1 MNFLKQIIKFFNIY
15 LESCWP
21 FKQNKYKFAFIVHP
35 RYIKDVYREFSIFKK
50 LPQNLVIKLVNIL
63 PPLIVS
69 QITGLR
75 SQDNNLEIKGCMIS
89 INLFPEDMPNNR
101 ELAVKKII
109 KAIKIAQRKGVR
121 IVGLGGL
128 TSSVTRGGLDL
139 VDKVYNV
146 HITTG
151 HAYTAYNIISILKIF
166 LDKLQMPL
174 NKISVAIV
182 GAAGSIGSSCAQ
194 ILTRDGIKRLLLID
208 IERKLERIN
217 TLLLPKLK
225 ELNKN
230 LEVLVSNDLY
240 LLKQEYFIIT
250 ATNAPEA
257 VIRNDHLSSGT
268 IILDDAQPSDVHP
281 EVLDR
286 EDVLVIEAGLVH
298 TPGIK
303 THFNFGFKDKYDN
316 YSCLAEI
323 LVLASID
330 YKEHFVIHRADLE
343 AIDKIKEWSKNLGF
357 KPSEFQNFNGP
368 VDEEKTRKVINL
380 VFKRIKEKNGP

>member
-1 MNFLKQIIKFFNIY
+1 MNLLKQIIKFFNIY

-35 RYIKDVYREFSIFKK
+35 RYIKDVYREFPLFRK
-50 LPQNLVIKLVNIL
+50 LPQNVVIKLVNKL

-75 SQDNNLEIKGCMIS
+75 SQDNNTEIKGCMIS
-89 INLFPEDMPNNR
+89 INLFPEEMLNNR
-101 ELAVKKII
+101 ELAIKKII
-109 KAIKIAQRKGVR
+109 KSIKIAQRKGVR

-139 VDKVYNV
+139 IDKIHNV

-151 HAYTAYNIISILKIF
+151 HAYTAYNIIAILKIF
-166 LDKLQMPL
+166 LDKLQIPL
-174 NKISVAIV
+174 SKINVAIV

-194 ILTRDGIKRLLLID
+194 ILARDGIKRLLLID

-225 ELNKN
+225 ELNRN
-230 LEVLVSNDLY
+230 LEILISNDLY

-257 VIRNDHLSSGT
+257 LIRNDHLSSGT

-281 EVLDR
+281 EVLNR
-286 EDVLVIEAGLVH
+286 EDVIVIEAGLVH
-298 TPGIK
+298 TPNIK

-330 YKEHFVIHRADLE
+330 YKDHFVIHRANLE

-357 KPSEFQNFNGP
+357 RPSEFQNFNGP
-368 VDEEKTRKVINL
+368 IDEEKIEKVINL
-380 VFKRIKEKNGP
+380 IIKRV

>member
-1 MNFLKQIIKFFNIY
+1 MNLLKQIIKFFNIY
-15 LESCWP
+15 LESYWP
-21 FKQNKYKFAFIVHP
+21 FEQNKYKFAFIVHP
-35 RYIKDVYREFSIFKK
+35 RYIKDVYREFPLFKK
-50 LPQNLVIKLVNIL
+50 LPENLVTKLINKL

-75 SQDNNLEIKGCMIS
+75 SQDNNTEIKGCMIS
-89 INLFPEDMPNNR
+89 INLFPEEMLNNR
-101 ELAVKKII
+101 ELAIKKII
-109 KAIKIAQRKGVR
+109 KSIKIAQRKGVR

-139 VDKVYNV
+139 IDEIHNV

-151 HAYTAYNIISILKIF
+151 HAYTAYNIIAILKIF
-166 LDKLQMPL
+166 LDKLQIPI

-194 ILTRDGIKRLLLID
+194 ILARDGIKRLLLID

-230 LEVLVSNDLY
+230 LEVLVSNNLY
-240 LLKQEYFIIT
+240 LLKKEYFIIT

-281 EVLDR
+281 EVFDC
-286 EDVLVIEAGLVH
+286 EDVIVIEAGLVH
-298 TPGIK
+298 TPNIK

-330 YKEHFVIHRADLE
+330 YKEHFVIHRANLE

-357 KPSEFQNFNGP
+357 RPSEFQNFNGP
-368 VDEEKTRKVINL
+368 IDEEKIKKVINL
-380 VFKRIKEKNGP
+380 ILKRI

>member
-1 MNFLKQIIKFFNIY
+1 MNLLKQIIKFFNIY

-35 RYIKDVYREFSIFKK
+35 RYIKDVYREFPLFRK
-50 LPQNLVIKLVNIL
+50 LPQNVVIKLVNKL

-75 SQDNNLEIKGCMIS
+75 SQDNNTEIKGCMIS
-89 INLFPEDMPNNR
+89 INLFPEEMLNNR
-101 ELAVKKII
+101 ELAIKKII
-109 KAIKIAQRKGVR
+109 KSIKIAQRKGVR

-139 VDKVYNV
+139 IDKIHNV

-151 HAYTAYNIISILKIF
+151 HAYTAYNIIAILKIF
-166 LDKLQMPL
+166 LDKLQIPI

-194 ILTRDGIKRLLLID
+194 ILARDGIKRLLLID

-230 LEVLVSNDLY
+230 LEVLVSNNLY
-240 LLKQEYFIIT
+240 LLKKEYFIIT

-281 EVLDR
+281 EVFDC
-286 EDVLVIEAGLVH
+286 EDVIVIEAGLVH
-298 TPGIK
+298 TPNIK

-343 AIDKIKEWSKNLGF
+343 AIDKIKEWSRNLGF
-357 KPSEFQNFNGP
+357 RPSEFQNFNGP
-368 VDEEKTRKVINL
+368 VDEEKIKKVINL
-380 VFKRIKEKNGP
+380 ILKRI

>member
-1 MNFLKQIIKFFNIY
+1 
-15 LESCWP
+15 
-21 FKQNKYKFAFIVHP
+21 V
-35 RYIKDVYREFSIFKK
+35 
-50 LPQNLVIKLVNIL
+50 VIKLVNKL

-75 SQDNNLEIKGCMIS
+75 SQDNNTEIKGCMIS
-89 INLFPEDMPNNR
+89 INLFPEEMLNNR
-101 ELAVKKII
+101 ELAIKKII
-109 KAIKIAQRKGVR
+109 KSIKIAQRKGVR

-139 VDKVYNV
+139 IDEIHNV

-151 HAYTAYNIISILKIF
+151 HAYTAYNIIAILKIF
-166 LDKLQMPL
+166 LDKLQIPI

-194 ILTRDGIKRLLLID
+194 ILARDGIKRLLLID

-230 LEVLVSNDLY
+230 LEVLVSNNLY
-240 LLKQEYFIIT
+240 LLKKEYFIIT

-281 EVLDR
+281 EVFDC
-286 EDVLVIEAGLVH
+286 EDVIVIEAGLVH
-298 TPGIK
+298 TPNIK

-330 YKEHFVIHRADLE
+330 YKEHFVIHRANLE

-357 KPSEFQNFNGP
+357 RPSEFQNFNGP
-368 VDEEKTRKVINL
+368 IDEEKIKKVINL
-380 VFKRIKEKNGP
+380 ILKRI

>member
-1 MNFLKQIIKFFNIY
+1 MKWFKQIIKFFKIY

-35 RYIKDVYREFSIFKK
+35 RYIKDAYREFSFFKN
-50 LPQNLVIKLVNIL
+50 LPQNLVIRLVNNL

-75 SQDNNLEIKGCMIS
+75 SQNNNLEIKGCMIS
-89 INLFPEDMPNNR
+89 INLFPEEMLNNR
-101 ELAVKKII
+101 ELAIKKII
-109 KAIKIAQRKGVR
+109 KSIKIAQRKGVR

-139 VDKVYNV
+139 VDNISNV

-151 HAYTAYNIISILKIF
+151 HAYTAYNVISILKIF
-166 LDKLQMPL
+166 LDKLQIPL
-174 NKISVAIV
+174 SKINVAIV

-194 ILTRDGIKRLLLID
+194 ILARDGIKRLLLID

-225 ELNKN
+225 ELNRN
-230 LEVLVSNDLY
+230 LEILISNDLY

-257 VIRNDHLSSGT
+257 LIRNDHLSSGT

-281 EVLDR
+281 EVLNR
-286 EDVLVIEAGLVH
+286 EDVIVIEAGLVH
-298 TPGIK
+298 TPNIK

-330 YKEHFVIHRADLE
+330 YKDHFVIHRANLE

-357 KPSEFQNFNGP
+357 RPSEFQNFNGP
-368 VDEEKTRKVINL
+368 IDEEKIKKVINL
-380 VFKRIKEKNGP
+380 IIKRV

>member
-1 MNFLKQIIKFFNIY
+1 MNLLKQIIKFFNIY

-35 RYIKDVYREFSIFKK
+35 RYIKDVYREFPLFRK
-50 LPQNLVIKLVNIL
+50 LPQNVVIKLVNKL

-75 SQDNNLEIKGCMIS
+75 SQDNNTEIKGCMIS
-89 INLFPEDMPNNR
+89 INLFPEEMLNNR
-101 ELAVKKII
+101 ELAIKKII
-109 KAIKIAQRKGVR
+109 KSIKIAQRKGVR

-139 VDKVYNV
+139 IDEIHNV

-151 HAYTAYNIISILKIF
+151 HAYTAYNIIAILKIF
-166 LDKLQMPL
+166 LDKLQIPI

-194 ILTRDGIKRLLLID
+194 ILARDGIKRLLLID

-230 LEVLVSNDLY
+230 LEVLVSNNLY
-240 LLKQEYFIIT
+240 LLKKEYFIIT

-281 EVLDR
+281 EVFDC
-286 EDVLVIEAGLVH
+286 EDVIVIEAGLVH
-298 TPGIK
+298 TPNIK

-343 AIDKIKEWSKNLGF
+343 AIDKIKEWSRNLGF
-357 KPSEFQNFNGP
+357 RPSEFQNFNGP
-368 VDEEKTRKVINL
+368 VDEEKIKKVINL
-380 VFKRIKEKNGP
+380 ILKRI

>member
-1 MNFLKQIIKFFNIY
+1 MNLLKQIIKFFNIY

-35 RYIKDVYREFSIFKK
+35 RYIKDVYREFPLFRK
-50 LPQNLVIKLVNIL
+50 LPQNVVIKLVNKL

-75 SQDNNLEIKGCMIS
+75 SQDNNTEIKGCMIS
-89 INLFPEDMPNNR
+89 INLFPEEMLNNR
-101 ELAVKKII
+101 ELAIKKII
-109 KAIKIAQRKGVR
+109 KSIKIAQRKGVR

-139 VDKVYNV
+139 IDKIHNV

-151 HAYTAYNIISILKIF
+151 HAYTAYNIIAILKIF
-166 LDKLQMPL
+166 LDKLQIPIK
-174 NKISVAIV
+174 KISVAIV

-194 ILTRDGIKRLLLID
+194 ILARDGIKRLLLID

-230 LEVLVSNDLY
+230 LEVLVSNNLY
-240 LLKQEYFIIT
+240 LLKKEYFIIT

-281 EVLDR
+281 EVFDC
-286 EDVLVIEAGLVH
+286 EDVIVIEAGLVH
-298 TPGIK
+298 TPNIK

-343 AIDKIKEWSKNLGF
+343 AIDKIKEWSRNLGF
-357 KPSEFQNFNGP
+357 RPSEFQNFNGP
-368 VDEEKTRKVINL
+368 VDEEKIKKVINL
-380 VFKRIKEKNGP
+380 ILKRI

>member
-35 RYIKDVYREFSIFKK
+35 RYTKDVYREFPLFKK
-50 LPQNLVIKLVNIL
+50 LPENLVTKLVNKL

-89 INLFPEDMPNNR
+89 INLFPEEMLNNR
-101 ELAVKKII
+101 ELAIKKII
-109 KAIKIAQRKGVR
+109 KSIKIAQRKGVR

-139 VDKVYNV
+139 IDDIHNV

-151 HAYTAYNIISILKIF
+151 HAYTAYNVVSILKIG
-166 LDKLQMPL
+166 LDKLQIAL

-194 ILTRDGIKRLLLID
+194 ILARDGIKRLLLID

-217 TLLLPKLK
+217 NLLLPKLK
-225 ELNKN
+225 ELNRN
-230 LEVLVSNDLY
+230 LEILISNDLY

-250 ATNAPEA
+250 ATNAPGA
-257 VIRNDHLSSGT
+257 LIRNDHLSSGT
-268 IILDDAQPSDVHP
+268 IILDDAQPSDIHP
-281 EVLDR
+281 EILDR
-286 EDVLVIEAGLVH
+286 EDVIVIEAGLVH

-303 THFNFGFKDKYDN
+303 THFNFGFKDRYDN

-323 LVLASID
+323 LVLASLD
-330 YKEHFVIHRADLE
+330 YKKHFVIHRADLE

-368 VDEEKTRKVINL
+368 VDEEKIKKVINL
-380 VFKRIKEKNGP
+380 IIQRI